1 MNSYNWTYRFAGADL
16 CETRRSRAAD
26 SGGHM
31 AILTVY
37 LDNSVL
43 GGYFDSEF
51 EEPTRLLWR
60 IAEAG
65 ECRFV
70 ASVVTQA
77 EAVLAPADVVRLFA
91 RTFPDDAALL
101 DLTPRAEELAQAY
114 VAAGVVS
121 PRYVDDARH
130 VAIATTH
137 GIGVLVTWNFRHLA
151 NYRREAGF
159 NRVNLENGY
168 PAIRIIS
175 PLEIVYESEDED
187 V

>member
-1 MNSYNWTYRFAGADL
+1 MP
-16 CETRRSRAAD
+16 
-26 SGGHM
+26 
-31 AILTVY
+31 ILTVY

-43 GGYFDSEF
+43 GGYFDPEF
-51 EEPTRLLWR
+51 QGPTRRLWQMVQ
-60 IAEAG
+60 AE
-65 ECRFV
+65 ECRFI
-70 ASVVTQA
+70 ASVVTQD
-77 EAVLAPADVVRLFA
+77 EAALAPPEVVGLFA
-91 RTFPDDAALL
+91 RTFPDDTALL
-101 DLTPRAEELAQAY
+101 PLTPRAEELAQAY
-114 VAAGVVS
+114 LAAGVVS
-121 PRYVDDARH
+121 PRYIDDAHH

-175 PLEIVYESEDED
+175 PLEIVYESQDED

>member
-1 MNSYNWTYRFAGADL
+1 
-16 CETRRSRAAD
+16 
-26 SGGHM
+26 M

-37 LDNSVL
+37 LDNSTL

-60 IAEAG
+60 MAEAE

-70 ASVVTQA
+70 ASVVTQEEVA
-77 EAVLAPADVVRLFA
+77 LAPPEVVRLFA
-91 RTFPDDAALL
+91 RTFPDSPALL
-101 DLTPRAEELAQAY
+101 ELTPRGEELAQAY
-114 VAAGVVS
+114 VNAGVVS
-121 PRYVDDARH
+121 AKYVDDARH
-130 VAIATTH
+130 VAVATTH
-137 GIGVLVTWNFRHLA
+137 GVGVLVTWNFRHLA

-159 NRVNLENGY
+159 NRVNSESGH

-175 PLEIVYESEDED
+175 PLEIVYGSQDED

>member
-1 MNSYNWTYRFAGADL
+1 MGA
-16 CETRRSRAAD
+16 
-26 SGGHM
+26 
-31 AILTVY
+31 LTVY

-51 EEPTRLLWR
+51 KEPTQRLWR
-60 IAEAG
+60 MAEAE

-70 ASVVTQA
+70 ASVITQQ
-77 EAVLAPADVVRLFA
+77 EAALAPSRVVRLFA
-91 RTFPDDAALL
+91 RTFPDDSALL
-101 DLTPRAEELAQAY
+101 RLVPRAQELAQAY
-114 VAAGVVS
+114 LAAGVVS
-121 PRYVDDARH
+121 ATYVDDARH

-159 NRVNLENGY
+159 NRVNLQNGY

-175 PLEIVYESEDED
+175 PLEIVYESQDEE

>member
-1 MNSYNWTYRFAGADL
+1 
-16 CETRRSRAAD
+16 
-26 SGGHM
+26 M

-37 LDNSVL
+37 IDNSII

-51 EEPTRLLWR
+51 QEPTRRLWR
-60 IAEAG
+60 MAEAG

-70 ASVVTQA
+70 ASTVTQE
-77 EAVLAPADVVRLFA
+77 EATLAPPEVVRLFA
-91 RTFPDDAALL
+91 RTFPDDGTLL
-101 DLTPRAEELAQAY
+101 ELTPRAEELARAY
-114 VAAGVVS
+114 LAAGVVS
-121 PRYVDDARH
+121 AKYVDDARH

-168 PAIRIIS
+168 PAVRIIS
-175 PLEIVYESEDED
+175 PLEIVYESQDED

>member
-1 MNSYNWTYRFAGADL
+1 
-16 CETRRSRAAD
+16 
-26 SGGHM
+26 M
-31 AILTVY
+31 AVLTVY

-51 EEPTRLLWR
+51 QEPTRRLWR
-60 IAEAG
+60 MARDG

-70 ASVVTQA
+70 ASVVTQE
-77 EAVLAPADVVRLFA
+77 EAALAPPQVVRLFA

-101 DLTPRAEELAQAY
+101 ELTRRAEELAQAY
-114 VAAGVVS
+114 LAAGVVS
-121 PRYVDDARH
+121 DKYVDDARH

-137 GIGVLVTWNFRHLA
+137 GIGVLVSWNFRHLA

-168 PAIRIIS
+168 PAVRIIS
-175 PLEIVYESEDED
+175 PLEIVYESQDED